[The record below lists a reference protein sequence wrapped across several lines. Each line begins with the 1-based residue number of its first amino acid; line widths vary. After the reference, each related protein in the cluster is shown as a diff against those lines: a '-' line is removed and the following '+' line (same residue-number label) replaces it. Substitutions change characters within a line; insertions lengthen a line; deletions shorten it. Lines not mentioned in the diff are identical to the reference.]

1 MRACLRYVNNGE
13 YMTNGNP
20 RKRFGLGAKSQP
32 VIPKLIRRC
41 VEKDLIRPLD
51 PDTSPRYMKYVP
63 SWA

>member
-1 MRACLRYVNNGE
+1 
-13 YMTNGNP
+13 MTNGNP

-32 VIPKLIRRC
+32 VISKLIRRC